1 MSDTHDTQDTHITG
15 YRFGILIWVDLLI
28 LTLLTIEIAQFDF
41 QALTVIVAL
50 VIASIKSFLVAKH
63 FMHLKFENRF
73 LNTVVLGVGI
83 LFLAVLIVLFSD
95 YLFI

>member
-1 MSDTHDTQDTHITG
+1 MTDTHDTHITG
-15 YRFGILIWVDLLI
+15 NRFSVLIWVDLLI
-28 LTLLTIEIAQFDF
+28 LTLLTIEVAQFDF

-50 VIASIKSFLVAKH
+50 LIATIKSFLVGKH

-73 LNTVVLGVGI
+73 LKAIVIGVGA

-95 YLFI
+95 YLFY